1 MVTGIRELVAPQE
14 LSKEQRGMSAVRVFL
29 YDPSDIVSNVELP
42 LLGHLFA
49 DPEFLYDKTTFSPT
63 GKGASSAYVNLT
75 CRKIKRTVV
84 SSDRRKLQYECFYSN
99 EPTDPAQFEDPSS
112 GSGIQT
118 NLGKLPVTMEH
129 GGEMIS
135 IKPNPNNPNFGWA
148 WKSTPTIRINQPL
161 AIKVNASDLK
171 LTMVVFDTLYD
182 DFTKKCRSLLGKL
195 NDADMSTTGLLAM
208 RGAKGSW
215 LFVSASSEM
224 YRDYTDIKKW
234 QVELLFKYR
243 NPDNNT
249 NDADGWQKIL
259 RMDTAQWDIPVK
271 FGGSDS
277 LYQYGNFKILF
288 DTTAPLTPPVNPN
301 TTP

>member
-1 MVTGIRELVAPQE
+1 MTIGLRELVAPQE
-14 LSKEQRGMSAVRVFL
+14 LSKEQRGMSAIRVFL
-29 YDPSDIVSNVELP
+29 FDPDDTTSDVELP
-42 LLGHLFA
+42 SFGQLFQ
-49 DPEFLYDKTTFSPT
+49 DPEYLYDLTPFSPT
-63 GKGASSAYVNLT
+63 GAGSLTAYVNLT

-99 EPTDPAQFEDPSS
+99 EPTDPAQFEDPTS

-118 NLGKLPVTMEH
+118 DMAKLPVTMEH

-148 WKSTPTIRINQPL
+148 WKSTPTVRINQPL

-171 LTMVVFDTLYD
+171 LTMIVFDSNYD
-182 DFTKKCRSLLGKL
+182 DFTQKCRSLLGKL
-195 NDADMSTTGLLAM
+195 NDSDMSTNGLLAM

-249 NDADGWQKIL
+249 NDEDGWQKIL
-259 RMDTAQWDIPVK
+259 RMDTAQWDIPIK
-271 FGGSDS
+271 FGGTDS
-277 LYQYGNFKILF
+277 LYLYGDFKTLF
-288 DTTAPLTPPVNPN
+288 DTTLPVTPPSNPN